1 MSGPIVQKFNMLLL
15 DPLSFSL
22 FPFFFFIVLLVRWL
36 FSTPPT
42 THKTLPPSPP
52 RLPVL
57 GNMHQLG
64 IYPYRSL
71 LCLARCYGPLMLL
84 QLGRVRT
91 LVVSSPDAA
100 QEIMKTHDLIF
111 ANRPKMSLGKRLL
124 YDYKDV
130 SVAPYGE
137 YWRQM
142 RSICV
147 LHLLSNKRVQSFN
160 TVRREEISLLIQ
172 KIEEFSS
179 LSTSMD
185 LSGMFMRL
193 TNDVI
198 CRVAFGR
205 KYSGDERGKKFRRL
219 LGEFVELLGGFNV
232 GDYIPWLAWVEHVNG
247 WSAKVER
254 VAKEFDEFLDGVV
267 EEHLDG
273 GTGSIAKGDNEKDFV
288 DVLLEIQRDGT
299 LGFSMD
305 RDSIKALIL
314 DIFAGGTDTTYTVLE
329 WAMTELLR
337 HPKAMKELQNEV
349 RGITRGKEHITED
362 DLEKMHYLKAVIK
375 ETLRL
380 HPPIPLLVPRESSQD
395 VNIMGYHIP
404 AGTMVI
410 INAWAI
416 GRDPM
421 SWDEPEEFRPESWKE
436 GCPGI
441 SFAMATNELVLAN
454 LVNKFDWALP
464 DGARVED
471 LDMTECTGLTIHRK
485 FPLLAVSTPCF

>member
-1 MSGPIVQKFNMLLL
+1 M
-15 DPLSFSL
+15 
-22 FPFFFFIVLLVRWL
+22 
-36 FSTPPT
+36 
-42 THKTLPPSPP
+42 
-52 RLPVL
+52 
-57 GNMHQLG
+57 
-64 IYPYRSL
+64 
-71 LCLARCYGPLMLL
+71 
-84 QLGRVRT
+84 
-91 LVVSSPDAA
+91 SSPDAA

-232 GDYIPWLAWVEHVNG
+232 GDYIPWLAWVEYVNG

-273 GTGSIAKGDNEKDFV
+273 GSGSIAKGDNEKDFV

-314 DIFAGGTDTTYTVLE
+314 VRILFSIFSTNQKKIIMLSIHACFFHSSRAVTDSASFFCRQKWHGTCHIIL
-329 WAMTELLR
+329 
-337 HPKAMKELQNEV
+337 HKIKA
-349 RGITRGKEHITED
+349 
-362 DLEKMHYLKAVIK
+362 
-375 ETLRL
+375 
-380 HPPIPLLVPRESSQD
+380 
-395 VNIMGYHIP
+395 
-404 AGTMVI
+404 
-410 INAWAI
+410 
-416 GRDPM
+416 
-421 SWDEPEEFRPESWKE
+421 
-436 GCPGI
+436 
-441 SFAMATNELVLAN
+441 
-454 LVNKFDWALP
+454 
-464 DGARVED
+464 
-471 LDMTECTGLTIHRK
+471 
-485 FPLLAVSTPCF
+485 